1 MGNLITNYSFSLHCS
16 FQELIMDVGSFR
28 KSMHKRSFINTAAF
42 KCQRLSICIFLSAHL
57 FINEGS
63 FIYKWA
69 LVCFLMSAR

>member
-1 MGNLITNYSFSLHCS
+1 MLAVFC
-16 FQELIMDVGSFR
+16 

-69 LVCFLMSAR
+69 LVCFLMGAR

>member
-42 KCQRLSICIFLSAHL
+42 KCQRLSICIFFERSSVYQRGL
-57 FINEGS
+57 
-63 FIYKWA
+63 IY
-69 LVCFLMSAR
+69 L